1 MNYVYIF
8 TFLLGL
14 PLFWN
19 ILFSLRFESVFQKGK
34 NWQIRCAYIFIT
46 IILSHFLADA
56 ISSFV
61 NNINALF

>member
-1 MNYVYIF
+1 MDYVYLF

-14 PLFWN
+14 PLIWN
-19 ILFSLRFESVFQKGK
+19 ILFALRFESVFQKGK
-34 NWQIRCAYIFIT
+34 VWQIRCAYILST